1 MDVRHD
7 DAVLH
12 DGAGVDRAACGD
24 DGVRDGAINFAAL
37 GDEAVLILRLA
48 GDDARRHGVVPG
60 IDAVALLTVEIEGGV
75 LAQQVHVGLP
85 QGADRADVLPVALE
99 FIGEQAVALVQ
110 NGGDDVLAE
119 VVLGT
124 RVLLVLDEELFQ
136 HAPLE
141 DVDAHGCVRALR
153 MLRLLLEFVDGA
165 VLPGVHDA
173 EAAGLGQRDRAHGDG
188 AVGLHLLVV
197 AQHGGIVHLIDVVAG
212 EDDDIVRIIAL
223 DEGDVLIDVPFGIL
237 ALGIGRQDLHAAV
250 AAVQTPRLAVADV
263 LIELE
268 RLILRQHADGVNAG
282 VHAVGERK
290 IDDAILTAERDR
302 RLCRVL
308 RQHHQAAPLP
318 ARQQHRDAVLFLEVH
333 GHFSFSSFRIL
344 PFSCA
349 GLSFCGRRPRR
360 AARA

>member
-1 MDVRHD
+1 M
-7 DAVLH
+7 
-12 DGAGVDRAACGD
+12 
-24 DGVRDGAINFAAL
+24 RDGAINFAAL
-37 GDEAVLILRLA
+37 GDEAVLILRLT

-60 IDAVALLTVEIEGGV
+60 IDAVALLTVEVEGRV

-165 VLPGVHDA
+165 VLAGIHDT
-173 EAAGLGQRDRAHGDG
+173 EAAGLCQWDRAHGDG

-197 AQHGGIVHLIDVVAG
+197 AQHGGIVHFIDVVAG

-223 DEGDVLIDVPFGIL
+223 DEGDVLIDRVRGALVPLGFL
-237 ALGIGRQDLHAAV
+237 TLGIGRQDLHAAV
-250 AAVQTPRLAVADV
+250 AAVQAPRLAVADV

-282 VHAVGERK
+282 IHAVGERK

>member
-1 MDVRHD
+1 MSSLSIDLARLDGGVLGNGLGLSDHTDLLFLTGGERAADHRAAADAAVLADDGVADDDTGLDVDVRHD

-12 DGAGVDRAACGD
+12 DGAGVDRAARGD

-60 IDAVALLTVEIEGGV
+60 IDAVALLAVEVEGGV
-75 LAQQVHVGLP
+75 LAQQIHIGLP

-165 VLPGVHDA
+165 VLAGVHDT
-173 EAAGLGQRDRAHGDG
+173 EAAGLCQWDRAHGDG

-197 AQHGGIVHLIDVVAG
+197 AQHGGIVHFIDVVAG
-212 EDDDIVRIIAL
+212 EDDDIVRMKKNPT
-223 DEGDVLIDVPFGIL
+223 VLI
-237 ALGIGRQDLHAAV
+237 
-250 AAVQTPRLAVADV
+250 
-263 LIELE
+263 
-268 RLILRQHADGVNAG
+268 
-282 VHAVGERK
+282 
-290 IDDAILTAERDR
+290 
-302 RLCRVL
+302 
-308 RQHHQAAPLP
+308 
-318 ARQQHRDAVLFLEVH
+318 LFY
-333 GHFSFSSFRIL
+333 
-344 PFSCA
+344 
-349 GLSFCGRRPRR
+349 
-360 AARA
+360 